1 MLADDRLV
9 LSHRLSELCGHGPSL
24 EEDIAL
30 TNVALD
36 LLGQANE
43 LLTYAAEID
52 GNKTADDLAY
62 LRSDVE
68 FKNTIITEME
78 NGDYAFIIVR
88 QFFFDIYSYF
98 LFTELITSKDE
109 RLAAIAEKSLKE
121 VTYHL
126 RHSKKWFHIFADG
139 TEESR
144 TRLTDAID
152 ELWAYS
158 NELLESNEIMD
169 SLFKEGIAPDI
180 AIVKSEWHK
189 MINENFEQLNL
200 QIPNITW
207 FHSGGR
213 VGKHS
218 ESLGRVLTDMQ
229 YLQRAIPNAEW

>member
-1 MLADDRLV
+1 MLADDRLI

-68 FKNTIITEME
+68 FKNTIITELE
-78 NGDYAFIIVR
+78 NGDFAFIIVR

-98 LFTELITSKDE
+98 LFSELIKSKDE
-109 RLAAIAEKSLKE
+109 RIAAIAEKSLKE

-126 RHSKKWFHIFADG
+126 RHSKKWFHILSEG

-144 TRLTDAID
+144 TRLIDAID
-152 ELWAYS
+152 ELWSYS
-158 NELLESNEIMD
+158 NELLDSNEIID
-169 SLFKEGIAPDI
+169 SLESENIAPNMTNI
-180 AIVKSEWHK
+180 KSNWHK
-189 MINENFEQLNL
+189 MIKENFEQLNL
-200 QIPNITW
+200 QIPDITW

-218 ESLGRVLTDMQ
+218 ESLGGVLTDMQ